1 MLIFKNFHI
10 EFQLIVHRETLLTN
24 LSCHHSIATSCWE
37 YDDGYIQNKN
47 KQHRCG
53 KGPVKLIEW
62 VKIALLF
69 LHVTSKLF
77 QFTILK
83 LSE

>member
-1 MLIFKNFHI
+1 MSSLGGGGGECQF
-10 EFQLIVHRETLLTN
+10 
-24 LSCHHSIATSCWE
+24 
-37 YDDGYIQNKN
+37 
-47 KQHRCG
+47 G

-77 QFTILK
+77 QFTILN
-83 LSE
+83 LSG